1 MCRVSSAVNVD
12 SAMIRSVG
20 GSAFF
25 LGGLSSLY
33 FINFYL
39 NGSVLSVLS
48 CLFCTSSALRQFKV
62 KPYF

>member
-25 LGGLSSLY
+25 FGGGLSSLY
-33 FINFYL
+33 FINFL
-39 NGSVLSVLS
+39 FKWFSSQCSELSLLYKLGIKAV
-48 CLFCTSSALRQFKV
+48 
-62 KPYF
+62 